1 MKPVVLQLGALPE
14 WDENPLHASYEV
26 LAYHKAEDKQAMLSA
41 HGARVTAIVTRG
53 EIGAGEAL
61 INACPALELITV
73 YGVGYDAV
81 AISHCEKRGI
91 SVTNTP
97 DVLTGDVA
105 DLAVAMLLCSRR
117 DMLAA
122 SERVRSMRWKTEGNH
137 PLGTRVFGQRTG
149 ILGLGRIGF
158 EVATRLS
165 GFNMEI
171 YYHDIAEQSRAPD
184 WHYIDSAVKLADT
197 VDNLFVTL
205 AASAETRH
213 IVDQSVIEALGPDGL
228 LLNVS
233 RASNIDEDA
242 LIAALASGRLG
253 AAALDVF
260 DNEPDIDPRWLTLD
274 NVLLQPHHASGTV
287 QTRQAMG
294 KLVLDNLAAHF
305 AGNPLLTPVTCAAS
319 ATNAQTSA

>member
-1 MKPVVLQLGALPE
+1 MLPVT
-14 WDENPLHASYEV
+14 Y
-26 LAYHKAEDKQAMLSA
+26 AYHAAANKQAMLST
-41 HGARVTAIVTRG
+41 HGARVKAIVTRG
-53 EIGAGEAL
+53 EIGADETV
-61 INACPALELITV
+61 INTCPGLELISV

-81 AISHCEKRGI
+81 PVDYCTKQGI
-91 SVTNTP
+91 KVTNTP

-117 DMLAA
+117 DMLSAA
-122 SERVRSMRWKTEGNH
+122 KRVNSMRWKTEGNH
-137 PLGTRVFGQRTG
+137 PLGTRVFGQRAG

-171 YYHDIAEQSRAPD
+171 YYHDITEQSRAKD
-184 WHYIDSAVKLADT
+184 WHYIGSAHELAAT

-213 IVDQSVIEALGPDGL
+213 IVDRQVIQALGPDGL

-233 RASNIDEDA
+233 RASNIDEEALIDA
-242 LIAALASGRLG
+242 LERGTLG

-260 DNEPDIDPRWLTLD
+260 ENEPDIDPRWLTLD

-305 AGNPLLTPVTCAAS
+305 AGKPLMTPV
-319 ATNAQTSA
+319 N